1 MQNILLA
8 DRIKVLCL
16 EKKLPIKTLLR
27 ENGMNRNTIYDH
39 ERKNFF
45 PSADKIC
52 RMADYLECSMDF
64 LMGRTD
70 KRETNV

>member
-8 DRIKVLCL
+8 NRIKVLCL

-27 ENGMNRNTIYDH
+27 ECGMNRNTIYDL
-39 ERKNFF
+39 ERKSVF

-52 RMADYLECSMDF
+52 RMADYLERSMDF

>member
-8 DRIKVLCL
+8 NRIKVLCL

-27 ENGMNRNTIYDH
+27 KCGMNRNTIYDL
-39 ERKNFF
+39 ERKNVF